1 LWCSFR
7 RFAIDGHVIV
17 RITDDLRISEEILRG
32 GWRMKFRFY
41 IVDVGGG
48 GVVGTNKED
57 IARDYAVS
65 EDYFVV
71 DALEGIWLQSD
82 NEEFEVGE
90 E

>member
-1 LWCSFR
+1 
-7 RFAIDGHVIV
+7 
-17 RITDDLRISEEILRG
+17 
-32 GWRMKFRFY
+32 MKFRFY